1 MHQFGWISE
10 REGELFKFASERGG
24 YPESRGE
31 GSLRKGGGG
40 FQPFRKLWQNT
51 YLFPGYIFKKQKE
64 EPGMQ
69 ILGKFNLVYSGH
81 IVMKTLNTLH
91 SII

>member
-1 MHQFGWISE
+1 MDGSQ
-10 REGELFKFASERGG
+10 KERGNFLNWLQK
-24 YPESRGE
+24 E
-31 GSLRKGGGG
+31 GGTQKAGGRAPSEKGGGG
-40 FQPFRKLWQNT
+40 GSNPWGNYDRIPSYSQ
-51 YLFPGYIFKKQKE
+51 GYIFKKQKE

>member
-1 MHQFGWISE
+1 MDGSQ
-10 REGELFKFASERGG
+10 KERGNFLNWLQK
-24 YPESRGE
+24 E
-31 GSLRKGGGG
+31 GGTQKAGGRAPSEKGGGVPTLEETMTIPSYS
-40 FQPFRKLWQNT
+40 Q
-51 YLFPGYIFKKQKE
+51 GYIFKKQKE

>member
-1 MHQFGWISE
+1 MDGSQ
-10 REGELFKFASERGG
+10 KERGNFLNLLQK
-24 YPESRGE
+24 E
-31 GSLRKGGGG
+31 GGTQRAGGRAPSEKGGG